1 MKGLEI
7 AKDFYTEWGKD
18 YLEKSFPD
26 LVKRVAIGRI
36 FGSDVIGADD
46 EISKD
51 HKWGPQFT
59 IFLSAADYAAHGEKV
74 AQVMNAAAPNSWKG
88 FRLAGGGD
96 QSVEVESIPHWIET
110 GLGFREKPSRN
121 EDWNLIVKERI
132 DGGINVARESI
143 LYFLRHGAI
152 WYDGSG
158 EMSRWREALY
168 YYPEKIWYIRL
179 AEELFRVWQHGEYNF
194 VQRVAKRNDP
204 LAKTICIGEFVH
216 GVMNTLLL
224 LKRDYTPY
232 WKWIAHEFRKVD
244 EAQRYVLLLEELTSA
259 STVERQVD
267 LVLKI
272 SGEIHQTMTKSGI
285 ITEES
290 GKYPLP
296 LFHAHLELLAKGK
309 VVDNH

>member
-26 LVKRVAIGRI
+26 LAKRVAIGRI
-36 FGSDVIGADD
+36 FGSDVISADD

-51 HKWGPQFT
+51 HNWGPQFT
-59 IFLSAADYAAHGEKV
+59 IFLSAEDYAAHGEQV
-74 AQVMNAAAPNSWKG
+74 AAIMNAAAPNPWQG

-96 QSVEVESIPHWIET
+96 QSVEVESIPNWIET
-110 GLGFREKPSRN
+110 WIGFHEKPSRH
-121 EDWNLIVKERI
+121 EDWNIIVKERI
-132 DGGINVARESI
+132 DGGINVACESI

-158 EMSRWREALY
+158 EMSSWQAALH
-168 YYPEKIWYIRL
+168 YYPENIWRIRL

-204 LAKTICIGEFVH
+204 LAKSICIGEFVH

-224 LKRDYTPY
+224 LQRDYTPY

-244 EAQRYVLLLEELTSA
+244 EAQRYVPLLEELTSA
-259 STVERQVD
+259 STTERQVE
-267 LVLKI
+267 LVRKI
-272 SGEIHQTMTKSGI
+272 SGEIHQTMTARGI

-290 GKYPLP
+290 GKHALP
-296 LFHAHLELLAKGK
+296 LLHAHIELLAKGK
-309 VVDNH
+309 NG